1 MFGTPSAAAPRR
13 SLCKAM
19 RLRSRTVNCSTGSMP
34 CWARMAEAASA
45 DMCGRAPAPS
55 VTLTASA
62 RPLRQ
67 PARSSTGAAVP
78 ASGGEVSAV
87 MTK

>member
-1 MFGTPSAAAPRR
+1 
-13 SLCKAM
+13 
-19 RLRSRTVNCSTGSMP
+19 
-34 CWARMAEAASA
+34 
-45 DMCGRAPAPS
+45 